1 MWVHGGTCLI
11 IVRVKPCAFLPAN
24 VPARVHLWV
33 KRHKKPRILETLQ
46 NGKMKFNPSAC
57 TIHNSSMPHKCLPQA
72 LRPNQSPLCSGQ
84 YTSLRVQH
92 RPPPRRGP
100 HHKSHT
106 QNSLPA
112 VAASPRRRLHLL
124 HCLTYIS
131 YMQTKRHHPSRPAH
145 SGLRGWVGGDKSW
158 IRFSPSPPTP
168 P

>member
-1 MWVHGGTCLI
+1 
-11 IVRVKPCAFLPAN
+11 
-24 VPARVHLWV
+24 
-33 KRHKKPRILETLQ
+33 
-46 NGKMKFNPSAC
+46 
-57 TIHNSSMPHKCLPQA
+57 MPQKCLPQA

-131 YMQTKRHHPSRPAH
+131 YMQKKRHHPSRPAH
-145 SGLRGWVGGDKSW
+145 SGLRGWVVWGQVMDPLLPLPSDASVGSGGLMLLCLPLLSSSYC
-158 IRFSPSPPTP
+158 ITFTRFGIPTRLKNSRQGGGGGSKRTNA
-168 P
+168 